1 MTAWRLGYLLPYNIR
16 KEVKNMSNEDKRF
29 LQILH
34 NPELR
39 ASLLERLEELELL
52 SSFLAVEHEAT
63 QDTFYPIQI

>member
-1 MTAWRLGYLLPYNIR
+1 
-16 KEVKNMSNEDKRF
+16 MSNEDKRF